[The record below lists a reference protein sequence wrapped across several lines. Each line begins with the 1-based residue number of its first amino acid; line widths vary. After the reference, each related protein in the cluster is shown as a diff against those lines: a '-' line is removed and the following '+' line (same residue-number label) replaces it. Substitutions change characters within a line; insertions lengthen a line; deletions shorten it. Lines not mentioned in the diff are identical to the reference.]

1 MDSTKGK
8 EAYRQGI
15 ISILVNTLLF
25 IAKYYVGIVS
35 GSVALVTD
43 AWHTI
48 SDSASSLVLIIGT
61 RLSNKPADDEHP
73 YGHGRIELITALVIG
88 ILLALVGFNFLT
100 SAINKLIH
108 QQAASFGPLAIGV
121 TIASVLLNEGL
132 AQYAFYLGRKTNNA
146 SIKADGWHHRSDAL
160 SSLII
165 LAGILFGQQWWW
177 IDGVLGIIM
186 AAFIFHAGY
195 GIFKEVISPLI
206 GQQPEKRMVDDVR
219 KICLRLA
226 GKDVFPHHFHIHQ
239 YGGHTE
245 LTFHIV
251 LEGNLSLTEA
261 HTLADKIEKEI
272 NQALAC
278 ETTIH
283 VDPEGEAD
291 TLKDIA
297 TDKFNPGVIN

>member
-1 MDSTKGK
+1 MDNTKGK

-25 IAKYYVGIVS
+25 VAKYYVGIIS

-61 RLSNKPADDEHP
+61 RLSTKPADEEHP
-73 YGHGRIELITALVIG
+73 YGHGRIELITALIIG

-100 SAINKLIH
+100 SAINKLVNH
-108 QQAASFGPLAIGV
+108 QAATFGALAIIV
-121 TIASVLLNEGL
+121 TIASILLNEGL
-132 AQYAFYLGRKTNNA
+132 AQYAFYLGRKTGNT

-165 LAGILFGQQWWW
+165 LVGILVGQQWWW
-177 IDGVLGIIM
+177 MDGVLGIIM

-206 GQQPEKRMVDDVR
+206 GQQPEKEMVEEVR
-219 KICLRLA
+219 KICRQLA
-226 GKDVFPHHFHIHQ
+226 GKDVLPHHFHIHQ

-251 LEGNLSLTEA
+251 LDGNINLTEA
-261 HTLADKIEKEI
+261 HALADSIEKEI
-272 NQALAC
+272 NRTLAC

-283 VDPEGEAD
+283 IDPEGETD

-297 TDKFNPGVIN
+297 ADKFK